1 MMNNKNQLLVI
12 LLVLINLSLFAQQK
26 YWVFLTDKDNTSF
39 NPESYFDQKAISR
52 RIKNNIPLNDISDY
66 PLNQKYVCQIST
78 IADSVGF
85 QSRWFNAVVVWAA
98 SSQLSEILNLSFVKN
113 IQPINLVP
121 KLAEYYISSN
131 HNLSNDFWNIRNKQI
146 TSLEGQ
152 LFRPLKIDGKGIRIA
167 IFDGG
172 FPKVDI
178 DSAFV
183 HIRKNNRII
192 STYDFTKNKDFV
204 YYSNTH
210 GTMVL
215 SDIAGIYED
224 EELGLATSSEFLLA
238 KTEVNTEPLAEEEYW
253 LAAVE
258 WADKNGA
265 DIINS
270 SLGYGVERYFREQ
283 MDGTSL
289 ISRAANMAFD
299 KGILVVNATGNEG
312 ELKYWKYIGAPADAS
327 HVLSVGGI
335 DPYTDYHIPFSS
347 YGPTADG
354 RMKPNVSAMGEAVV
368 ISKKGA
374 EIAQGTSFASPLVA
388 GFAACVLEM
397 HPEYTT
403 QQLFDEIQKSGN
415 LYPYYDYA
423 HGYGIP
429 KASYFTKKK
438 SEPLIATFRFQI
450 KNQNLSVKILDYT
463 NSKIGQKEYLYYH
476 ISKPDGFLKDYG
488 LIDVYQQNALEID
501 LRKYRKG
508 DIVRV
513 FYKAY
518 TSEYIIK

>member
-1 MMNNKNQLLVI
+1 MNYKNQIVI
-12 LLVLINLSLFAQQK
+12 LVFFLLNTSLFSQQK

-39 NPESYFDQKAISR
+39 SPKDYFDPKAIGR
-52 RIKNNIPLNDISDY
+52 RIKNGVPIDDISDY
-66 PLNQKYVCQIST
+66 PLNQNYIHKISE
-78 IADSVGF
+78 IVDSVGF
-85 QSRWFNAVVVWAA
+85 QSRWFNAVLIWADEN
-98 SSQLSEILNLSFVKN
+98 QLSKIKNLNFVKKT
-113 IQPINLVP
+113 Q
-121 KLAEYYISSN
+121 AEVLIPQLTNYKTIKS
-131 HNLSNDFWNIRNKQI
+131 HNLNIDFWNIRNKQI
-146 TSLEGQ
+146 SSLEGQ
-152 LFRPLKIDGKGIRIA
+152 LFAPLKIDGKGVRIA

-172 FPKVDI
+172 FPRVDK
-178 DSAFV
+178 DSAFI
-183 HIRKNNRII
+183 HINTKNRII
-192 STYDFTKNKDFV
+192 STFDFSKNKEFV

-215 SDIAGIYED
+215 SNIAGVYEN
-224 EELGLATSSEFLLA
+224 EKLGLATSAEFLLA
-238 KTEVNTEPLAEEEYW
+238 KTEIATEPLAEEEYW

-299 KGILVVNATGNEG
+299 KGILVVNAAGNEG
-312 ELKYWKYIGAPADAS
+312 DLKYWKYIGAPADAS

-335 DPYTDYHIPFSS
+335 DPYTDYHISFSS

-354 RMKPNVSAMGEAVV
+354 RMKPNVSAMGEVV
-368 ISKKGA
+368 VVSKNGA

-388 GFAACVLEM
+388 GFAACVLQI
-397 HPEYTT
+397 HPQYTA
-403 QQLFDEIQKSGN
+403 QQLFDEIQKSAS
-415 LYPYYDYA
+415 LYPYFDYA

-429 KASYFTKKK
+429 KASYFTQKKR
-438 SEPLIATFRFQI
+438 SPIVATFQFRKKHQ
-450 KNQNLSVKILDYT
+450 KLLVKILEYIP
-463 NSKIGQKEYLYYH
+463 SKIGQKEYLYYH
-476 ISKPDGFLKDYG
+476 ISKADGFLKDYG

-501 LRKYRKG
+501 LSNYIKG

-513 FYKAY
+513 FYKGY
-518 TSEYIIK
+518 VSEFIIQ